1 MTDKITARILVIA
14 LTFLAAIGLMGTL
27 YLIATNPNSTQI
39 SVFVALAG
47 VPIGAVAALAT
58 TKNTQP
64 QTDPVVIPGPP
75 GPTGPA
81 GEKGE
86 PGNVTYVPSP
96 IVPTIPTDIWA
107 SSSTDPAKTNA
118 ESENGLVVDM
128 TVTKDWETPEIKPN
142 VTVLGGGI

>member
-1 MTDKITARILVIA
+1 MTDKITARILVVA

-27 YLIATNPNSTQI
+27 YLIATNPESTQI

-64 QTDPVVIPGPP
+64 TDPVVIPGPP
-75 GPTGPA
+75 GPPGPQ
-81 GEKGE
+81 GDKGE
-86 PGNVTYVPSP
+86 QGGIN
-96 IVPTIPTDIWA
+96 VPTIPTYPNIPGTVY
-107 SSSTDPAKTNA
+107 SSKDTDTTSSYATPKD
-118 ESENGLVVDM
+118 GLFVDM
-128 TVTKDWETPEIKPN
+128 TENWETPEIKPN